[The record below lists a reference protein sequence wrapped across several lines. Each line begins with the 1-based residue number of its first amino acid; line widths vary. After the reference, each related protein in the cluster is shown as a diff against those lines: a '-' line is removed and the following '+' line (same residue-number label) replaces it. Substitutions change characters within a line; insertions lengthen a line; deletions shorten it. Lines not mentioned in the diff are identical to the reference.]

1 MGLKEI
7 ERNIYVSE
15 DIALH
20 EYQYVY
26 GEKKDNKVWF
36 TYYNFKKDE
45 EGKTIEYKN
54 YSAALTLARK
64 RAGDGRY
71 KNYEYWIEI

>member
-36 TYYNFKKDE
+36 TYYNFKKHE
-45 EGKTIEYKN
+45 EGKTIEYEN
-54 YSAALTLARK
+54 YSKALAFARY
-64 RAGDGRY
+64 RANDGRY
-71 KNYEYWIEI
+71 KNYEFWIDI